1 MGGRRIDG
9 MGCAVQGVF
18 DEMRLIELSIIAKGL
33 ALNVSEG
40 ETSFCERGFLRRLI

>member
-1 MGGRRIDG
+1 MG

-33 ALNVSEG
+33 ALNISVG
-40 ETSFCERGFLRRLI
+40 EASFCERRFLRRLV